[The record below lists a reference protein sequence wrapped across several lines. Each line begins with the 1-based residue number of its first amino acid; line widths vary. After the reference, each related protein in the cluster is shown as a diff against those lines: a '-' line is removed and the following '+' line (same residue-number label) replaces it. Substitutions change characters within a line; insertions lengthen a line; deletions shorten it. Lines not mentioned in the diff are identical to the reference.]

1 MITGTTH
8 NYISSAKRLYLE
20 YHIIP
25 NAFPE
30 NLLIMAWSPAHLQ
43 LVLGQVLG
51 DPLHRERCIWVADD
65 ANHCP
70 NTVPID
76 SQIDGVLCFQL
87 FQGPPFAYPPAHRL
101 YLAAKQLLC
110 FERRRHSRR
119 PKVWANRMLRLLDAR
134 LVQAKTSW
142 FNRKLIIR
150 FFVASMAKQYV
161 PQRWRG
167 YVSR

>member
-1 MITGTTH
+1 MNCLTTALSNIYTLHCSYMITGTTQ
-8 NYISSAKRLYLE
+8 NYISSAERLYLE

-30 NLLIMAWSPAHLQ
+30 NLLIMAWSPAHVQ
-43 LVLGQVLG
+43 LVSGQVLG
-51 DPLHRERCIWVADD
+51 DPLHRERCIWLADD

-76 SQIDGVLCFQL
+76 FQIDGVLCFQL
-87 FQGPPFAYPPAHRL
+87 FQGPPFAYPPAQRL
-101 YLAAKQLLC
+101 SLAAKQLLC

-134 LVQAKTSW
+134 LDQAKIGNS
-142 FNRKLIIR
+142 
-150 FFVASMAKQYV
+150 
-161 PQRWRG
+161 
-167 YVSR
+167 